1 MSKPKGG
8 RKLPPGAIGWTS
20 DGRPVIP
27 KQGESPDHA
36 RKRVEAHK
44 HK

>member
-1 MSKPKGG
+1 MTKGK
-8 RKLPPGAIGWTS
+8 KLPPGAIGWTT
-20 DGRPVIP
+20 DGRPIIP
-27 KQGESPDHA
+27 KKGESNEQA